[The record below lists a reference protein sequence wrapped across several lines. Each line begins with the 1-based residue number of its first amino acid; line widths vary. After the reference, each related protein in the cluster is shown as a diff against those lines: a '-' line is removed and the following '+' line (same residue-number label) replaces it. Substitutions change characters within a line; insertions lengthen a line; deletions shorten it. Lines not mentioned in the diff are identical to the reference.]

1 MRAHL
6 DWLRDRWGLPDAARS
21 IVEDLLRAEAAGSTA
36 LRIGGDHVTPGG
48 ADFGGAASEDLTLE
62 TPIVIVRARGT
73 IHIQSRALHDAEARI
88 ASRLCQLAGAPPPTG
103 PAITSHTTAGL
114 NPEQLRAV
122 HAALGARLTLLTG
135 GPGTGKT
142 FIITRLLA
150 ALTSPAASEGHLIRL
165 AAPTGKA
172 ADRIRESLTASL
184 DDSIPEAQRR
194 LLEDIAAHVQTLHS
208 LLGFHPATGECQAP
222 PLPEG
227 STLIVDECSMVDIHL
242 WDVLLSRLPED
253 IRLILAGDPNQLE
266 SVGQGAVFA
275 ELTRT
280 DEDHPH
286 PDENPNAEFGGRNAE
301 RRTADSHPHPAENPL
316 AACHAHLT
324 QSQRFGKSP
333 AIPELVAA
341 FEEADTE
348 AVVRLLEANQNGNAP
363 SGIAWIPHD
372 GSMFPLEAMP
382 EPIVEA
388 LEGIASASSPEEAFT
403 ALDRSCIL
411 TAQRRFFVGAQALN
425 QAISAFL
432 LEKGLRY
439 QPVIINRNDPETGL
453 RNGSVGV
460 LESGASPR
468 AWFRAPEGHL
478 RPLPLDALPDFSP
491 AWAITIHRSQGSEY
505 DQVLVILPR
514 EDSPLA
520 TRELLYTA
528 ITRARKTLFIAGNL
542 QAIRKAVE
550 TPSGR
555 VTLLG
560 EALRRKNNGPQKTRK
575 NQDGGKTERP

>member
-36 LRIGGDHVTPGG
+36 LRIGGDHVTPRG
-48 ADFGGAASEDLTLE
+48 AEMPDLGGAASEDLTLE
-62 TPIVIVRARGT
+62 TPIVIVRARGA

-88 ASRLCQLAGAPPPTG
+88 ASRLCQLAGASPPTG
-103 PAITSHTTAGL
+103 PVLTPHTTTGL

-122 HAALGARLTLLTG
+122 HAALGSRLTLLTG

-142 FIITRLLA
+142 FTITRLLA

-222 PLPEG
+222 LLPEG

-286 PDENPNAEFGGRNAE
+286 P
-301 RRTADSHPHPAENPL
+301 AENPL
-316 AACHAHLT
+316 TACHAHLT
-324 QSQRFGKSP
+324 QSQRFGKSS

-348 AVVRLLEANQNGNAP
+348 AVVRLLEANQDGNAP

-372 GSMFPLEAMP
+372 GSMFPREAMP
-382 EPIVEA
+382 GPIVEA
-388 LEGIASASSPEEAFT
+388 LEGIASASSPEEAFA

-560 EALRRKNNGPQKTRK
+560 EALRRKNNGPQKARK